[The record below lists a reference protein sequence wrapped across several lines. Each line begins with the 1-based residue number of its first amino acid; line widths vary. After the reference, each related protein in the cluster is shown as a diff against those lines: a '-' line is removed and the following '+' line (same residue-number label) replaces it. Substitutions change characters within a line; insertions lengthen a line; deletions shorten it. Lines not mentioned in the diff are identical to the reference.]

1 MPRARPLKTKPFL
14 DSRFD
19 YETFTPTRIV
29 RNAPG
34 YITAILDREE
44 LLYPVAFSGVIM
56 LIDPALTPDDMPTG
70 RRGIIRRE

>member
-1 MPRARPLKTKPFL
+1 MNPGRYCVRQDCCRPAFL

-44 LLYPVAFSGVIM
+44 LLYPVAFSSVIM
-56 LIDPALTPDDMPTG
+56 LIDPA
-70 RRGIIRRE
+70 